1 MPSYPAKP
9 YIVPH
14 DDWFNNN
21 SSDSENKSKAKE
33 IKNISTIHEF
43 FYRQANVKIGGSDSL
58 IKTTLEKKSS
68 SKVII
73 SSLQNSDRVI
83 MSRSEEKYK
92 SSKIPKELKS
102 IKKRYFQA
110 KKIYKNL
117 SYKKKSNLKSY
128 LLDLKSIF
136 IKMISRKY
144 KHN

>member
-14 DDWFNNN
+14 DDWFNNK

-102 IKKRYFQA
+102 IKKRSIQDKTFYR
-110 KKIYKNL
+110 NL
-117 SYKKKSNLKSY
+117 SNKNKFNIRSY
-128 LLDLKSIF
+128 LLDLKSFLTKI
-136 IKMISRKY
+136 ISRK
-144 KHN
+144 K

>member
-9 YIVPH
+9 YVVPH

-21 SSDSENKSKAKE
+21 TSNYVNAPKAKGIKSKT
-33 IKNISTIHEF
+33 SIHEF

-102 IKKRYFQA
+102 IKKRSIQDKTFYR
-110 KKIYKNL
+110 NL
-117 SYKKKSNLKSY
+117 SNKNKFNIRSY
-128 LLDLKSIF
+128 LLDLKSFLTKI
-136 IKMISRKY
+136 ISRK
-144 KHN
+144 K